1 MRNRKYNT
9 RKSFDKDALF
19 NFIDSFE
26 IEKSGDILITKFA
39 GRVVKTVSVSNRYE
53 IFDFR
58 KYLKDKIELISDNFT
73 INEYATYFTGGIQE
87 IRLFSDKVEI
97 GDDIYE
103 KCFYFLNST
112 DKTRVLNLNL
122 GLYNRSKNLYSA
134 FSKSEFS
141 LRKKHLIGVTDAA
154 NNVSTKF
161 SDNTFDAEI
170 ESIKSLIGY
179 SVKLSSLQNIIILGE
194 NGEPTIGGHGKFDAF
209 KKALEN
215 KATANQQTI
224 LRIKSV
230 DLANKYLTADANKYD
245 FYVDAYDTFVLY
257 TSLFANYDSYV
268 VAKETERIMNV
279 TQQMIRSSKLDELFA

>member
-1 MRNRKYNT
+1 MRNLKYNT
-9 RKSFDKDALF
+9 RKSFDKEPLF
-19 NFIDSFE
+19 KFIDSFE
-26 IEKSGDILITKFA
+26 IEKDGDILITKFA
-39 GRVVKTVSVSNRYE
+39 GRVIKTVSVSNKYE

-58 KYLKDKIELISDNFT
+58 KYLKDKIDLISDNFN
-73 INEYATYFTGGIQE
+73 INEYSTYFTGGLQE
-87 IRLFSDKVEI
+87 IRLYSDKVEI
-97 GDDIYE
+97 GEDVYE

-141 LRKKHLIGVTDAA
+141 LRKKHLIGVTEAA

-170 ESIKSLIGY
+170 ESIKSLIGH
-179 SVKLSSLQNIIILGE
+179 SVKLSSIQNIIITGE
-194 NGEPTIGGHGKFDAF
+194 NGESTIGGHAKFDAF
-209 KKALEN
+209 KKALED
-215 KATANQQTI
+215 KMSSKQTI
-224 LRIKSV
+224 LRMKSV
-230 DLANKYLTADANKYD
+230 DLADKYLGKDSEKFD

-257 TSLFANYDSYV
+257 TSLFASRDSYV
-268 VAKETERIMNV
+268 VAKETERIMSI